1 LLQQSGVVDLSEQEL
16 IEYSSSRIKELLAD
30 RRFQSE
36 RYQIRSKAL
45 LTQLSPEHVPAIR
58 FTFDEAK
65 IWRNCQY
72 LISSGSRL
80 LTYDASYKKMVLDAL
95 KEAAET
101 FEFLSQVTESRDK
114 ADALLNAALLYQ
126 VAGYQANSIC
136 LSRLLSSKT
145 IDEKLPLLELY
156 QHLLLRA
163 LRLYLGKR
171 VLELRVRSI
180 EAQRTLKNTE
190 ARLIDA
196 LRKGEARPEDTLQLA
211 ANLHLHNGMK
221 GLGDYCLFGDE
232 KYFQSVTDEAAK
244 STTLFSN
251 YGDVRNSVIMSV
263 LNTSLTMFHERST
276 WSTIR
281 MYGDVEDP
289 VWKRYLRI
297 LAQGPGI
304 RGSGS
309 SVVEFWESQ
318 LHALEKGLIT
328 GNKSFIIQMPTSA
341 GKTRVAEIAI
351 LDALI
356 KNRNKKCVYVA
367 PFRALATEIERT
379 FAQTLGEVGYRI
391 SSVLGT
397 FETDEFQNFLLDET
411 DVLITTPEKLDLLF
425 RSQPE
430 YFEEVCLVVFDE
442 GHIIDEIE
450 RGPKFEFLLTKLKR
464 KLRPLGARFI
474 FISAV
479 LPVDNA
485 KEFASW
491 LSNDERNVLATEW
504 RPARQ
509 LLSKFEWRENNGWL
523 TFKGVG
529 DPEPFVPGIIV
540 REKYKELTPV
550 RQWEKL
556 VEFPVKGR
564 KSDTAAELA
573 IKFAEQ
579 GAVLVFCSIPKWV
592 QSVGET
598 ILGALDMKESNGK
611 DTPTYFKKGQ
621 RSESLEMAEEW
632 LGSEHVLS
640 SCLKRGIGLHYGS
653 LPEAVRQAVED
664 DFRSGNLRVLVS
676 TNTLAQGVNLPI
688 KTAIVH
694 SIVRP
699 KELGDRVVLNAVK
712 VRDFWNICGRA
723 GRAGIET
730 EGHIIHIIEKPMD
743 LIRFEWYGDKGN
755 IEPAKSVLL
764 KILELL
770 IEKRISAE
778 DLEGD
783 LDSDLLS
790 ILVEEAVST
799 SDQKLIEEILND
811 SLVKVQA
818 LTEQKNI
825 EPLVEAATTLGER
838 IFQKI
843 ENEEQRKLYSSTGL
857 SVDSC
862 LSLDSYCTE
871 HFEELKPALSDS
883 ENTTLDKLVT
893 LGWAACSNLAEM
905 KSRYIFQGDTL
916 DCLLK
921 WINLTPM
928 SHMRSEFLS
937 QEETAERLSRF
948 IEDCFVYR
956 LSWCFHAFLRIAAHK
971 IGLEFDQLSLL
982 ARYLASMVKFGV
994 NSRQACWA
1002 RSVGVPTR
1010 ELAAKMAHAFLQD
1023 EPEEQ
1028 NFVTFFK
1035 WFSELSQEDLR
1046 NRFGATN
1053 FQIRRIMEKTSR
1065 INVGRG
1071 RVDRLY
1077 GKPAPE
1083 LRFEVRGMQYEDRY
1097 KNISGM
1103 KIDDV
1108 VDLQRDYENE
1118 FDANAIKVQYKG
1130 KQIGFVERN
1139 VARIL
1144 ATEIDLGARVS
1155 ARVAQLECLGPSL
1168 QQTRVKVSVSIK

>member
-1 LLQQSGVVDLSEQEL
+1 MNEQEL

-45 LTQLSPEHVPAIR
+45 LTQLSPEHVSSVR

-72 LISSGSRL
+72 LVSAGSRL

-95 KEAAET
+95 KEVAET
-101 FEFLSQVTESRDK
+101 FEFLSQVAESRDK

-126 VAGYQANSIC
+126 VAGYQANAIC
-136 LSRLLSSKT
+136 LSRLLSPKT
-145 IDEKLPLLELY
+145 VDEKLPLLELY
-156 QHLLLRA
+156 QRLLLRA
-163 LRLYLGKR
+163 IRLYLGKR
-171 VLELRVRSI
+171 VPGLRTQSI
-180 EAQRTLKNTE
+180 EAQRILKNTE
-190 ARLIDA
+190 LRLVDA
-196 LRKGEARPEDTLQLA
+196 LRAGEARLDETLQLA

-221 GLGDYCLFGDE
+221 GFGDYCLFGDE
-232 KYFQSVTDEAAK
+232 KYFQSLMDEVGE
-244 STTLFSN
+244 SMTLFSN
-251 YGDVRNSVIMSV
+251 YGDVRNSVITSV
-263 LNTSLTMFHERST
+263 LKTSLTMFHERST
-276 WSTIR
+276 WSAIR
-281 MYGDVEDP
+281 ACGDVDNP

-297 LAQGPGI
+297 LAQGQGI
-304 RGSGS
+304 RDSGS
-309 SVVEFWESQ
+309 SVVEFWQSQ
-318 LHALEKGLIT
+318 LYALEKGLIS
-328 GNKSFIIQMPTSA
+328 GNESFVIQMPTSA

-351 LDALI
+351 LDALV

-430 YFEEVCLVVFDE
+430 YFDEVCLIVFDE

-479 LPVDNA
+479 LPIDNA
-485 KEFASW
+485 KEFATW
-491 LSNDERNVLATEW
+491 LSNDASNVLATEW

-523 TFKGVG
+523 TFQGVG
-529 DPEPFVPGIIV
+529 DPEPFVPGIIS
-540 REKYKELTPV
+540 REKYKQLTPV
-550 RQWEKL
+550 RQKEKL
-556 VEFPVKGR
+556 VEFPARGR
-564 KSDTAAELA
+564 KADTAAELA

-579 GAVLVFCSIPKWV
+579 GAVLVFCSIPRWV

-598 ILGALDMKESNGK
+598 ILNALEIRESNGK
-611 DTPTYFKKGQ
+611 DTTIYFRKGR

-632 LGSEHVLS
+632 LGTGHVLS

-664 DFRSGNLRVLVS
+664 DFRSGNLRILVS

-699 KELGDRVVLNAVK
+699 EEQGDRIGFNAVK

-743 LIRFEWYGDKGN
+743 LRQFEWYGDKSN

-764 KILELL
+764 KILDLL
-770 IEKRISAE
+770 IANRISAE
-778 DLEGD
+778 DLEGK

-818 LTEQKNI
+818 LAEQKDI
-825 EPLVEAATTLGER
+825 RPLVEATTKLGGW
-838 IFQKI
+838 IFEKV
-843 ENEEQRKLYSSTGL
+843 ENGDQRKLYSSTGL
-857 SVDSC
+857 SIDSC

-871 HFEELKPALSDS
+871 HLEEIRALLSDS
-883 ENTTLDKLVT
+883 EDATLDKLVT
-893 LGWAACSNLAEM
+893 LALEACSNLAEM
-905 KSRYIFQGDTL
+905 KSRRGFQGDTL
-916 DCLLK
+916 ACLLK

-928 SHMRSEFLS
+928 SQMRSEFVS
-937 QEETAERLSRF
+937 QEQTSEQLSRF

-956 LSWCFHAFLRIAAHK
+956 LSWCFHAFLRIASDK
-971 IGLEFDQLSLL
+971 LGQEFDQLPLQ
-982 ARYLASMVKFGV
+982 AKYLASMVKFGV
-994 NSRQACWA
+994 NSREACWA
-1002 RSVGVPTR
+1002 RSVGIPTR
-1010 ELAAKMAHAFLQD
+1010 ELAAKMAQAFLQD
-1023 EPEEQ
+1023 EPEDQ
-1028 NFVTFFK
+1028 NFLTFMR

-1046 NRFGATN
+1046 NQFKATD
-1053 FQIRRIMEKTSR
+1053 FQIRRIMEKASR
-1065 INVGRG
+1065 RNVGRG

-1077 GKPAPE
+1077 GRPVTE
-1083 LRFEVRGMQYEDRY
+1083 LNFEVRGTQYEDRY
-1097 KNISGM
+1097 RNISEM
-1103 KIDDV
+1103 KVDDR
-1108 VDLQRDYENE
+1108 LELERDYENE
-1118 FDANAIKVQYKG
+1118 FDSNAIKVQYKG
-1130 KQIGFVERN
+1130 NQIGFVERS

-1144 ATEIDLGARVS
+1144 APEIDLGAKVS
-1155 ARVAQLECLGPSL
+1155 ARVSQIERLGPSL
-1168 QQTRVKVSVSIK
+1168 QQTKVKASASIPV